1 MLHIIFSTTIKEH
14 CDDPDFFLLEQLQQ
28 GRLNKAVWVQVV
40 SQFMKP
46 LIHRYSQDVN
56 PGTTNVENYC
66 PVAGEALLFLLLENN
81 FKVWAAESE
90 RKDKSEEEKEEM
102 APLPTPKY
110 SGRTVAN
117 GRTHGG
123 WKNAAK
129 IRFNEYVDIIE
140 DFNKNKDNV
149 EAYNMSLKNA
159 CIDLKAAKE
168 ARNKK
173 RKKPNSVEDELD
185 NTPMRYSLPPGMRME
200 GV

>member
-1 MLHIIFSTTIKEH
+1 MLHITFSTIIKEH
-14 CDDPDFFLLEQLQQ
+14 CDDPGFFLLEQLQQ
-28 GRLNKAVWVQVV
+28 GRRNKAVWVQVV

-46 LIHRYSQDVN
+46 LIHCYSQDVN
-56 PGTTNVENYC
+56 PGTTNLEIYC

-90 RKDKSEEEKEEM
+90 RRDKSEEEKEEM

-140 DFNKNKDNV
+140 DFNKNKENV
-149 EAYNMSLKNA
+149 ETYNMKLKKA
-159 CIDLKAAKE
+159 YEDLKAAKE
-168 ARNKK
+168 ARKK
-173 RKKPNSVEDELD
+173 KIKNS
-185 NTPMRYSLPPGMRME
+185 TPLWRNQIILR
-200 GV
+200 

>member
-1 MLHIIFSTTIKEH
+1 
-14 CDDPDFFLLEQLQQ
+14 
-28 GRLNKAVWVQVV
+28 
-40 SQFMKP
+40 MKP

-56 PGTTNVENYC
+56 PGTTNLEIYC

-90 RKDKSEEEKEEM
+90 RKDKSEEEKEE
-102 APLPTPKY
+102 
-110 SGRTVAN
+110 RTVAN

-123 WKNAAK
+123 WKSAAK

-185 NTPMRYSLPPGMRME
+185 NTPMRYSLPPGMQME